1 MPYTT
6 FRVIS
11 PTILALVLRARGGSS
26 RSSTSSTVPATS
38 ATGANP
44 VQRENSRPG
53 TPGWEI
59 PAGAG
64 TVITGYASET
74 SVAPGQSFHLHV
86 AAPADSRYRVLVYRL
101 GWYQGVGGRLVLCA
115 PGCRSSHAAIAQ
127 PPPTTPDSVTGLFR
141 APWRMTDRVEIPPD
155 AVSGYYE
162 AKLEIVGGAHAGA
175 VGSVPLIVR
184 QSPAAPASV
193 VLVQVPVNT
202 WEAYNRWGGKSLY
215 QFGTSKHALEVSFD
229 RPFDQQTFH
238 DMVTELELPWVRLL
252 ERNGIDVSYQ
262 TDIDTDTAPGSL
274 PQHRLV
280 FAIGHDEYWTQRMR
294 DAFNRAL
301 ALSTNLMFGS
311 NSGEWRMRYAAGGRT
326 IVERRDPSIDP
337 VHNWRLDNGFFSTF
351 GEPECKLMGVEHQW
365 AAQRDL
371 TAPPTSYTVV
381 GPSSDPWLA
390 AAGLTPGE
398 VIPGVVGYEWD
409 SLIPG
414 CFVGQLVPLMTALI
428 PGSDGITHSA
438 DMVRATAPSGD
449 RVFAMGTMEPA
460 WALDDL
466 DGRSTNPAGG
476 RVRQSSP
483 PRSDSSRYAAIAI
496 DQWGASQPVT
506 VTVQPGKIYILV
518 TGRAHNPGNPRA
530 RTRNHW
536 AACVAEIGSDLR
548 FTSVKGRPYRRP
560 QRAGR
565 PETVLRRLAARRT
578 PARSSRPPLATAAC
592 RSAGQT
598 EPMPSCATDNDDAIA
613 AYTGPGTRSVQSS
626 GSGRPTAG
634 GDGHGEPAPLRT
646 RTPFRSATADENG
659 GLGCV
664 RFDLPSSSGR
674 SPRPRCWAY

>member
-1 MPYTT
+1 MARPLPQMLRRPGSTGAADVTPRT
-6 FRVIS
+6 FLAIS
-11 PTILALVLRARGGSS
+11 ATIVALVLSACGGSS
-26 RSSTSSTVPATS
+26 RSSTSSTTPATS

-59 PAGAG
+59 PADAG

-86 AAPADSRYRVLVYRL
+86 AAPAGSRYRVLVHRL
-101 GWYQGVGGRLVLCA
+101 GWYQGVGGRLIMCI
-115 PGCRSSHAAIAQ
+115 PGCRSSHAATAQ

-175 VGSVPLIVR
+175 VGSIPLIVR
-184 QSPAAPASV
+184 QSPAAPASTI
-193 VLVQVPVNT
+193 LVQVPVNT

-215 QFGTSKHALEVSFD
+215 QFGTSMHVVEVSFD

-238 DMVTELELPWVRLL
+238 DMVTKLELPWVRFL
-252 ERNGIDVSYQ
+252 ERNGIDISYQ

-274 PQHRLV
+274 LQHRLV

-311 NSGEWRMRYAAGGRT
+311 NSGEWRMRYAADRRT
-326 IVERRDPSIDP
+326 IVEWRDPSIDP
-337 VHNWRLDNGFFSTF
+337 VHNRRLDNGFFSTF
-351 GEPECKLMGVEHQW
+351 GEPECKLMGVQHQW

-390 AAGLTPGE
+390 AAGLRPGE

-414 CFVGQLVPLMTALI
+414 CFKGQVVPLMTALI
-428 PGSDGITHSA
+428 PGSDGVTHSA

-449 RVFAMGTMEPA
+449 RVFAMGTMELA

-466 DGRSTNPAGG
+466 DGRSPNPQVVAFVKAALRDLTRPAMRRSQSTSGG
-476 RVRQSSP
+476 RH
-483 PRSDSSRYAAIAI
+483 SR
-496 DQWGASQPVT
+496 
-506 VTVQPGKIYILV
+506 
-518 TGRAHNPGNPRA
+518 
-530 RTRNHW
+530 
-536 AACVAEIGSDLR
+536 
-548 FTSVKGRPYRRP
+548 
-560 QRAGR
+560 
-565 PETVLRRLAARRT
+565 
-578 PARSSRPPLATAAC
+578 
-592 RSAGQT
+592 
-598 EPMPSCATDNDDAIA
+598 
-613 AYTGPGTRSVQSS
+613 
-626 GSGRPTAG
+626 
-634 GDGHGEPAPLRT
+634 
-646 RTPFRSATADENG
+646 
-659 GLGCV
+659 
-664 RFDLPSSSGR
+664 
-674 SPRPRCWAY
+674 